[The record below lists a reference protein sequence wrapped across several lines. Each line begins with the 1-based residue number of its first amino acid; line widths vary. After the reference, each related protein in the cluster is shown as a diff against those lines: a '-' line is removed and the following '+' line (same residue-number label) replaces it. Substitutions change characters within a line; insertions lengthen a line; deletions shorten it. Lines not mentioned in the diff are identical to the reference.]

1 MDECAVPQEFR
12 DLEPVRRMSERIRA
26 GDVPAPAEI
35 EQALEAGF
43 GRLIGLEAE
52 LGRARRAEA
61 PGPMSAVAEELLRE
75 ISELRDALTEL
86 RTLSGPPGPPRIG
99 YGFVLPGKE
108 QTRRFS
114 PSRRTPGWPRRS

>member
-1 MDECAVPQEFR
+1 MPQEFR
-12 DLEPVRRMSERIRA
+12 DLEPLRRMSERIRG
-26 GDVPAPAEI
+26 GDTPPQTEI

-52 LGRARRAEA
+52 LGRARPAQA
-61 PGPMSAVAEELLRE
+61 PGPMGAVAEELLRE
-75 ISELRDALTEL
+75 ICELRDALTEL
-86 RTLSGPPGPPRIG
+86 RTLSGPPGPSRIG

-108 QTRRFS
+108 QTRRFD